1 MGTQQVRPINRRTVI
16 RLVLMAL
23 VALVAQTDWG
33 VAWQA
38 QAAPQKSDKKVGSK
52 RALLIGISKYPQT
65 GTKPWRLLNAHQDV
79 VKLKEALVAH
89 GFAADD
95 VLVLED
101 SDATKEGIRAAFRR
115 HLIEPA
121 KPGDT
126 LFFHFSGHGQQVSDD
141 NKDEIDG
148 LDETL
153 VPVESTDQ
161 HASVGAKTNL
171 RDDELGEWL
180 TELSGRLRGADGKQ
194 LGSVT
199 VSLDSCFSGTATRG
213 ELVERGHG
221 WDEALDGKPPPRL
234 EVRSGSKPDD
244 SVQETAAEVQ
254 FLSAALSTQT
264 AKERNGMGVF
274 TRALV
279 EALKR
284 ASDQTTYRELLDD
297 ISYEVA
303 QSGTRDQT
311 PGLEGVGEAVL
322 LSGKIRKRERT
333 TRVVD
338 VQGDKI
344 TLAAGQVHLVTV
356 GSLYAVY
363 RAGTDEPS
371 EENKIGEA
379 EVKSVSPSQSVL
391 KLTLRAKLPK
401 GLTARSELL
410 RARVIETSHRYADHP
425 LRVRFVG
432 LSAELTQTLRTLSV
446 LTEQGAGGDYDVEVR
461 AEPNAIGL
469 YRQEAQESFAK
480 VAAGPDAV
488 VQIESTLRSE
498 WRWRSLMN
506 LRVEDKAAQVTLR
519 IVPVL
524 CPLGQPPKG
533 HQLQERTDVPKTEP
547 LRLRAGD
554 CFQLEL
560 RNRTYN
566 KLSAMVLQLS
576 SDGSIEPSYPH
587 PRQPM
592 GEVIEPRKT
601 VRIPAPYWF
610 KVELDAGRRYER
622 SVFKVIATSEPVDLS
637 PLLQRAYE
645 ASRAPAQ
652 NRGPALDE
660 LDKARSGVP
669 SKFESLVR
677 LLSDTALGEQNRS
690 MLPTS
695 LDAWGV
701 TTSYLDQEAKP

>member
-1 MGTQQVRPINRRTVI
+1 MGIQHVRTIGRRKVI
-16 RLVLMAL
+16 GLVLMAL
-23 VALVAQTDWG
+23 VALIDWG

-38 QAAPQKSDKKVGSK
+38 QAAPQKSDKRVGSK
-52 RALLIGISKYPQT
+52 RALLVGISKYPQT
-65 GTKPWRLLNAHQDV
+65 GIKPWRPLNAHQDV

-89 GFAADD
+89 GFEQDD

-101 SDATKEGIRAAFRR
+101 SDATKDGIRAAFRK

-126 LFFHFSGHGQQVSDD
+126 LFFHFSGHGQQVLDD
-141 NKDEIDG
+141 NKEETDG

-180 TELSGRLRGADGKQ
+180 TELSGRLRGPDGKQ

-199 VSLDSCFSGTATRG
+199 VTLDSCFSGTATRG

-221 WDEALDGKPPPRL
+221 WDEELDGKPPARL
-234 EVRSGSKPDD
+234 DVRSGSNPED

-254 FLSAALSTQT
+254 FLSAALSTQK

-274 TRALV
+274 SRALV
-279 EALKR
+279 DALNR

-297 ISYEVA
+297 ISYGVA
-303 QSGTRDQT
+303 QSGVRDQT
-311 PGLEGVGEAVL
+311 PGMEGVGEAVL
-322 LSGKIRKRERT
+322 LSGKIRKLERT

-338 VQGDKI
+338 VQGDML

-356 GSLYAVY
+356 GSIYAVH
-363 RAGTDEPS
+363 RAGTDKLS
-371 EENKIGEA
+371 EANKIGEA

-391 KLTLRAKLPK
+391 KLTSRAKRPK
-401 GLTARSELL
+401 GATARSELL
-410 RARVIETSHRYADHP
+410 RARVIETSHRYADNP

-432 LSAELTQTLRTLSV
+432 LSAELAQTLRALSV

-469 YRQEAQESFAK
+469 YRPESQESFAK

-498 WRWRSLMN
+498 WRWRRLMN

-519 IVPVL
+519 IVPVV

-533 HQLQERTDVPKTEP
+533 YLLTERTDVPKTEP

-560 RNRTYN
+560 RNRTHN
-566 KLSAMVLQLS
+566 ELSATVLQLS
-576 SDGSIEPSYPH
+576 SDGSIESSYPH

-592 GEVIEPRKT
+592 GEVLEPRKT
-601 VRIPAPYWF
+601 VRIPTPYWY
-610 KVELDAGRRYER
+610 KVELDAGRRHER

-645 ASRAPAQ
+645 ASRAPTQ
-652 NRGPALDE
+652 NRGQALAE
-660 LDKARSGVP
+660 LEKKRSGVP

-677 LLSDTALGEQNRS
+677 LLSDTALGERSRS